1 MRADSLHERSN
12 CPTFQICKVLYTPL
26 YIAGEKSM
34 RALYSV
40 SALCA
45 ALIFVSIPARAEDPV
60 ETTRH
65 IIEDQ
70 ITAFLKDDA
79 ETAYSFA
86 APGIKA
92 MYPDKGVFFAM
103 VKKSYEPVYH
113 PGNYAFGR
121 SRSIDNGAM
130 IYHEV
135 LISGRDGKDWTA
147 IYQMMRQ
154 PDGDYK
160 INGVQIVPNTDSKGI

>member
-1 MRADSLHERSN
+1 MRA
-12 CPTFQICKVLYTPL
+12 FFAVLILGLAAIVTP
-26 YIAGEKSM
+26 S
-34 RALYSV
+34 
-40 SALCA
+40 
-45 ALIFVSIPARAEDPV
+45 PARAQDPLD
-60 ETTRH
+60 TTRSM
-65 IIEDQ
+65 IEAQ
-70 ITAFLKDDA
+70 IKAFLQDDS
-79 ETAYSFA
+79 EKAYSYA

-92 MYPDKGVFFAM
+92 AYPDKNLFFAM

-147 IYQMMRQ
+147 IYQVIRQ
-154 PDGDYK
+154 PDGGYK
-160 INGVQIVPNTDSKGI
+160 IGGVQILPDTESKGI

>member
-1 MRADSLHERSN
+1 MRAFLAV
-12 CPTFQICKVLYTPL
+12 FI
-26 YIAGEKSM
+26 
-34 RALYSV
+34 
-40 SALCA
+40 LCA
-45 ALIFVSIPARAEDPV
+45 ASFVLFATAQAEDPIDA
-60 ETTRH
+60 TRAM
-65 IIEDQ
+65 IEAQ
-70 ITAFLKDDA
+70 IKAFLNDDA
-79 ETAYSFA
+79 DTAYSFA

-92 MYPDKGVFFAM
+92 IYPDKNVFFAM

-147 IYQMMRQ
+147 VYQLARQ
-154 PDGDYK
+154 PDGNYK
-160 INGVQIVPNTDSKGI
+160 INGVQIVPNTESKGI

>member
-1 MRADSLHERSN
+1 MRA
-12 CPTFQICKVLYTPL
+12 FFAVLILGLTAIVTL
-26 YIAGEKSM
+26 S
-34 RALYSV
+34 
-40 SALCA
+40 
-45 ALIFVSIPARAEDPV
+45 PARAQDPLD
-60 ETTRH
+60 TTRSM
-65 IIEDQ
+65 IEAQ
-70 ITAFLKDDA
+70 IKAFLQDDS
-79 ETAYSFA
+79 EKAYSYA

-92 MYPDKGVFFAM
+92 AYPDKNLFFAM

-147 IYQMMRQ
+147 IYQVIRQ
-154 PDGDYK
+154 PDGGYK
-160 INGVQIVPNTDSKGI
+160 IGGVQILPDTESKGI

>member
-1 MRADSLHERSN
+1 MRA
-12 CPTFQICKVLYTPL
+12 FFAVLILGLTAIVTP
-26 YIAGEKSM
+26 S
-34 RALYSV
+34 
-40 SALCA
+40 
-45 ALIFVSIPARAEDPV
+45 PARAQDPLD
-60 ETTRH
+60 TTRSM
-65 IIEDQ
+65 IEAQ
-70 ITAFLKDDA
+70 IKAFLQDDS
-79 ETAYSFA
+79 EKAYSYA

-92 MYPDKGVFFAM
+92 AYPDKNLFFAM

-147 IYQMMRQ
+147 IYQVIRQ
-154 PDGDYK
+154 PDGGYK
-160 INGVQIVPNTDSKGI
+160 IGGVQILPDTESKGI

>member
-1 MRADSLHERSN
+1 
-12 CPTFQICKVLYTPL
+12 
-26 YIAGEKSM
+26 M
-34 RALYSV
+34 RALSSV

-92 MYPDKGVFFAM
+92 MYPDKGVFFA
-103 VKKSYEPVYH
+103 
-113 PGNYAFGR
+113 
-121 SRSIDNGAM
+121 
-130 IYHEV
+130 
-135 LISGRDGKDWTA
+135 DGEEEL
-147 IYQMMRQ
+147 
-154 PDGDYK
+154 
-160 INGVQIVPNTDSKGI
+160 

>member
-1 MRADSLHERSN
+1 MRAFFAVFILGLTAIVTLSS
-12 CPTFQICKVLYTPL
+12 
-26 YIAGEKSM
+26 
-34 RALYSV
+34 
-40 SALCA
+40 
-45 ALIFVSIPARAEDPV
+45 ARAQDPLD
-60 ETTRH
+60 TTRSM
-65 IIEDQ
+65 IEAQ
-70 ITAFLKDDA
+70 IKAFLQDYS
-79 ETAYSFA
+79 ETAYSYA

-92 MYPDKGVFFAM
+92 AYPDKNLFFTM

-147 IYQMMRQ
+147 IYQVIRQ
-154 PDGDYK
+154 PDGGYK
-160 INGVQIVPNTDSKGI
+160 IGGVQILPDTESKGI